1 MAGQD
6 HFDEGSL
13 YDKQHAFNNEEYAK
27 ELAAD
32 QYDPEANG
40 SRTEHDHPLRSGE
53 DRRMFEGGIGTGWLA
68 LVLAI
73 AALFFLPIVLGIAG
87 IIIGYIAFRQGAR
100 TLGGWA
106 IGIGI
111 VAVLIQLFSPLFW

>member
-1 MAGQD
+1 MAGKD

-13 YDKQHAFNNEEYAK
+13 YDKRHAFNNEEYAK

-32 QYDPEANG
+32 QYDPEAGGDRSDNHRP
-40 SRTEHDHPLRSGE
+40 SRSG
-53 DRRMFEGGIGTGWLA
+53 DRDLIEGGRGMGWLS
-68 LVLAI
+68 LVLSI
-73 AALFFLPIVLGIAG
+73 AALFFLPVILGIAG

-106 IGIGI
+106 IGIGA
-111 VAVLIQLFSPLFW
+111 VAVLIQLMAPLFW

>member
-1 MAGQD
+1 MAGKD

-32 QYDPEANG
+32 QYDPEIAG
-40 SRTEHDHPLRSGE
+40 ERSEHDRPLRST
-53 DRRMFEGGIGTGWLA
+53 DRRFVEGGRGMGWLS
-68 LVLAI
+68 LVLSV

-87 IIIGYIAFRQGAR
+87 IIIGYIAFREGAR

-106 IGIGI
+106 IGIGAAAI
-111 VAVLIQLFSPLFW
+111 LIQLLSPLFW

>member
-1 MAGQD
+1 MAGKD
-6 HFDEGSL
+6 HFDEDSL
-13 YDKQHAFNNEEYAK
+13 YDKRRAFNNEEYAK

-32 QYDPEANG
+32 QYNPDAPG
-40 SRTEHDHPLRSGE
+40 RRIGHDRPVKSTVDRTE
-53 DRRMFEGGIGTGWLA
+53 EGGRGAGWLA
-68 LVLAI
+68 LVVSI

-111 VAVLIQLFSPLFW
+111 VAVLIQLLSPLFW